1 MRRFASLALL
11 SVATAS
17 HDSAPVCSSPALGE
31 FCYFDPCPV
40 GEPASTCQFGPGC
53 ADGACA
59 CGGVI
64 VVGYGGA
71 EGVINAFGGVTSTC
85 LLSAAGC
92 PQSPLPPTAVQP
104 AVATLYGRAADGTRS
119 EAPIPTCATAVS
131 PSLNPAQCRANGAAT
146 KAFLELPTT
155 LNSNGETYLVP
166 CPRTTSPFTAAD
178 YNGWLAHHFPS
189 VGGATTDPHF
199 TFAHGGRADIRGEPD
214 AVFNLLSHR
223 NVSMNVKFEK
233 ADFHWNKRTVHGTR
247 LSAAYWTLRT
257 VAGKEVTVSVDALN
271 STAAHKALGQLAV
284 VKEGGVVVP
293 FSEDQPFAS
302 ANVAV
307 KITGR
312 KVTVTNGAWEMAA
325 HVSPFPFAQLNK
337 GQVLLNVA
345 IKPLVDVENDAVA
358 PHGLIGQ
365 SWDGDE
371 VDFDGAVDTDRSVE
385 TTTKA
390 QGEGA
395 IEGSLDEYKM
405 SGPHATAFKYA
416 RFDARRAA
424 RRDASKLTGTRR
436 PKATRGTVGSSSA
449 PTDMVA

>member
-1 MRRFASLALL
+1 M
-11 SVATAS
+11 V
-17 HDSAPVCSSPALGE
+17 
-31 FCYFDPCPV
+31 
-40 GEPASTCQFGPGC
+40 
-53 ADGACA
+53 
-59 CGGVI
+59 
-64 VVGYGGA
+64 
-71 EGVINAFGGVTSTC
+71 
-85 LLSAAGC
+85 
-92 PQSPLPPTAVQP
+92 PPWWKQ
-104 AVATLYGRAADGTRS
+104 
-119 EAPIPTCATAVS
+119 
-131 PSLNPAQCRANGAAT
+131 
-146 KAFLELPTT
+146 
-155 LNSNGETYLVP
+155 
-166 CPRTTSPFTAAD
+166 
-178 YNGWLAHHFPS
+178 
-189 VGGATTDPHF
+189 
-199 TFAHGGRADIRGEPD
+199 
-214 AVFNLLSHR
+214 
-223 NVSMNVKFEK
+223 
-233 ADFHWNKRTVHGTR
+233 VHGTR

-405 SGPHATAFKYA
+405 SGAHATAFKYA